1 MRGSVG
7 IVKLSAHAH
16 SGVMGLVAQPGAG
29 ASGGGAVGAMVMISS
44 SGSQS
49 SGHRD
54 HEKAELE
61 LGSLTLSL
69 PSCSLTDNL
78 LGDNGLR
85 CLLEC
90 LPQLPISGWLK

>member
-7 IVKLSAHAH
+7 IVKLLGDAH

-29 ASGGGAVGAMVMISS
+29 ASGGGAVGAVVMISS
-44 SGSQS
+44 SGGQS

-54 HEKAELE
+54 HEEKAELE

-69 PSCSLTDNL
+69 PSLQPH
-78 LGDNGLR
+78 R
-85 CLLEC
+85 
-90 LPQLPISGWLK
+90 QLAG